1 MKKTMV
7 IACLAVVALKMVYNI
22 YSFVYDKSDAN
33 LERMFNYSMLFL
45 IVYFSINAMKKK
57 KKTAKQN

>member
-1 MKKTMV
+1 MKKAMV

-33 LERMFNYSMLFL
+33 LERMFNYSMFFL
-45 IVYFSINAMKKK
+45 IVYFSMDAIKKK
-57 KKTAKQN
+57 KKTAK